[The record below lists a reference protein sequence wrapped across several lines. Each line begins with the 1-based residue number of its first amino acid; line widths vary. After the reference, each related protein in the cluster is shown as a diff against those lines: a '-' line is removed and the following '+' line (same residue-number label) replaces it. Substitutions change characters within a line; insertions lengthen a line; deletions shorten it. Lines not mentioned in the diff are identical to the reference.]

1 MNSAKRRQ
9 FLLAAGALLAAP
21 LARAQQAGRVYR
33 ISWLAMNNPLEMAP
47 HLVEALRE
55 GLRELGYVEGR
66 NLVIEFRSAQGK
78 PERLD
83 AVAAELVRSQVDVI
97 VTGVNFATHAAKR
110 ATKTI
115 PIVMTVGTD
124 VVEEGFVGSLARP
137 GGNITGVTWDVGVDV
152 MAKRFEFLKEA
163 VAKLDRIAV
172 LWDPGQDAPGFKRAI
187 EEGGKAVGATLI
199 WPEVSDDL
207 EPAFNMAVRERAQAL
222 FTGGGARLF
231 RMRKRVVELAAK
243 HRLPDTHYDSAFVDE
258 GGLMSYA
265 PNLPGLYR
273 GAAKYIDRILKGAK
287 PGDLPVEQPMRIDL
301 VINLKTA
308 RTLGLKIPQSLLMRA
323 DRVIE

>member
-1 MNSAKRRQ
+1 MSRVRRRQ
-9 FLLAAGALLAAP
+9 FLIASGALLAAP
-21 LARAQQAGRVYR
+21 LARALPAGKVYRVGFLSLGFTQAGGGY
-33 ISWLAMNNPLEMAP
+33 LL
-47 HLVEALRE
+47 EALEE

-66 NLVIEFRSAQGK
+66 NLAIGIHTAEGK
-78 PERLD
+78 MDRLD
-83 AVAAELVRSQVDVI
+83 AVALELARSKVDVI
-97 VTGVNFATHAAKR
+97 VTNVNATTHAAGR

-124 VVEEGFVGSLARP
+124 VVAEGFVASLAKP
-137 GGNITGVTWDVGVDV
+137 GGNITGLTWDVGVEV

-163 VAKLDRIAV
+163 VPKLARIAV

-187 EEGGKAVGATLI
+187 EDGGKAVGAKLI
-199 WPEVSDDL
+199 WPEVGDDL
-207 EPAFNMAVRERAQAL
+207 EPAFAMAVREGAQAL
-222 FTGGGARLF
+222 FTGGGNRLF
-231 RMRKRVVELAAK
+231 RLRKRVVELAAR

-265 PNLPGLYR
+265 PNLPALFR
-273 GAAKYIDRILKGAK
+273 GAGKFIDRILKGAK

-301 VINLKTA
+301 VINLKTTG
-308 RTLGLKIPQSLLMRA
+308 TLGLTIPQSLLVRA